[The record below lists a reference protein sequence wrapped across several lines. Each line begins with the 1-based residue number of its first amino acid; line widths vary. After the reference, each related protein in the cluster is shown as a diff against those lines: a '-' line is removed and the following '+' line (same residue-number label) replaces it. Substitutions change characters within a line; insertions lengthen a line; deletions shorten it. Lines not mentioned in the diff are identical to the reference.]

1 MTNEELKAAIKE
13 CLNELA
19 AEKVS
24 NVNGFSFDSLSD
36 DEKERIRESIINEFL
51 EKGYENVND
60 WDEEKIKAANESCHS
75 SSYYRKLINKLD
87 LDFKVKEK
95 LQKLNSMPEC
105 HAVIIKPPFG
115 ISTQWAYKAFDEGRG
130 AEPPNTDIILS
141 GLKNGSP
148 EEICKGL
155 GNVLEGPAIDAHPEI
170 RQLKEQLLNAGA
182 KGAMMSG
189 SGPTVFGIFTDE
201 KLAGDFYSAIKGG
214 PYDCFKIKF

>member
-95 LQKLNSMPEC
+95 LQKLKDFTVKIGKTVLQIGKMILESIQKL
-105 HAVIIKPPFG
+105 A
-115 ISTQWAYKAFDEGRG
+115 SQL
-130 AEPPNTDIILS
+130 PNTVS
-141 GLKNGSP
+141 GLMVGLFMGLIISCIPVIGHALSP
-148 EEICKGL
+148 IIIPILVIL
-155 GNVLEGPAIDAHPEI
+155 GIAEGFLADM
-170 RQLKEQLLNAGA
+170 QQNSFLA
-182 KGAMMSG
+182 KVKTAVSN
-189 SGPTVFGIFTDE
+189 
-201 KLAGDFYSAIKGG
+201 
-214 PYDCFKIKF
+214 